1 MDPIFFGWCGR
12 RIFGSDP
19 KKTIWKFKSN
29 FLNITCL
36 FSLYSNIS
44 YKWLFW
50 QQDWTEKITCGFL
63 QLIGN
68 TLEFTPNEYELWKKS
83 AENIVKMP
91 F

>member
-44 YKWLFW
+44 YTVSDFFDNK
-50 QQDWTEKITCGFL
+50 TELKKVPCGFL

-68 TLEFTPNEYELWKKS
+68 TLEFTPNEFEL
-83 AENIVKMP
+83 
-91 F
+91 